1 MPKLTI
7 THLDHDARGAAPH
20 EGYTVLIPGAA
31 PGDVVEALITARSQ
45 HQPTAYATLTA
56 VIKRGQ
62 AFVDPPCP
70 HAAPLNGRCGGCPA
84 MHLTP
89 DAQRD
94 LKLAL
99 VLDALAAARIAD
111 ALPAPAWHPAPQAL
125 GYRNRSHFVAARDA
139 DARPVLGAY
148 APRSHDVV
156 PQQGCVIVRPAI
168 DAAQQAICAL
178 LATHHIPIYPEPSG
192 LRHVTLR
199 ADNAGRWLV
208 DLVVT
213 SHKPAWLDALVA
225 EIMALSGAAG
235 VAYSVHDQD
244 SNAIRVAAST
254 HLAGAAALPERL
266 ATQPALTVELAADGF
281 FQLHTEVAGTMYSRA
296 AALADQPGVIWDLYC
311 GVGGLGLTVA
321 MRHGARLCGAESHP
335 DSIARAAQH
344 AAQHNIDATFA
355 VCDLAQTTPDGW
367 PAPDL
372 ILVNPPRRGLDA
384 RVLDLARTTT
394 ARQLVYMSC
403 GPQSFARDAAALI
416 KAGWR
421 CNTLEAHDMLPQ
433 TTHVELLSL
442 WSRS

>member
-1 MPKLTI
+1 MLQLTI
-7 THLDHDARGAAPH
+7 THLDHDARGCSSH
-20 EGYTVLIPGAA
+20 EGRAVLIPGAA
-31 PGDVVEALITARSQ
+31 PGDVVDVVITARSQ
-45 HQPTAYATLTA
+45 HQPTDHA
-56 VIKRGQ
+56 VIEAVITRGQ
-62 AFVDPPCP
+62 AFVTPPCP
-70 HAAPLNGRCGGCPA
+70 HAAPLGGRCGGCPA
-84 MHLTP
+84 MHLNP

-94 LKLAL
+94 LKLAI
-99 VLDALAAARIAD
+99 VRDALAAARIAD
-111 ALPAPAWHPAPQAL
+111 ALPAPVWRPAPQAL

-139 DARPVLGAY
+139 DARPMLGAY
-148 APRSHDVV
+148 APRSHDVIA
-156 PQQGCVIVRPAI
+156 QQGCQIVRPAI
-168 DAAQQAICAL
+168 DAAQQAIRAL
-178 LATHHIPIYPEPSG
+178 LDAHHVPIYPAPGG

-199 ADNAGRWLV
+199 ADQDGRWLV

-213 SHKPAWLDALVA
+213 AHKPAWLDALTA
-225 EIMALSGAAG
+225 AIMALPGAAG
-235 VAYSVHDQD
+235 VAYSVHNQA

-254 HLAGAAALPERL
+254 HLAGSQTLPERL
-266 ATQPALTVELAADGF
+266 ATEPALTVELAADGF
-281 FQLHTEVAGTMYSRA
+281 FQLHAEVAAAMYTRA
-296 AALADQPGVIWDLYC
+296 AELADQPGVIWDLYC

-321 MRHGARLCGAESHP
+321 MRHGARLLGAESHP
-335 DSIARAAQH
+335 DSVQRAAQH
-344 AAQHNIDATFA
+344 AAQHGVDAAFA

-384 RVLDLARTTT
+384 PVLALACATT

-421 CNTLEAHDMLPQ
+421 CDALEAHDMLPQ